1 MSIWLIQSLV
11 SQYDEILKQGSKIVD
26 GLSAYKQPVFVYI
39 VPNGELRG
47 GAWVVLDPSINPE
60 HMEMYADKEAR
71 GGVLEPEGIVEI
83 KYRKD
88 KVLATMAR
96 LDSEYAQLKAASTD
110 TTKSAEEQSA
120 AKDKLLAREK
130 HLWPT
135 YQQIALLYSDLHDRT
150 GRMEAKGCARAAE
163 WSEARRYFYWRLR
176 RRLNEAHM
184 LNKLANSHPVL
195 TPAERVDVLSQLV
208 EADPESDQA
217 VATWIEGH
225 ADAVSS
231 YAAQL
236 KTQYISDKIMEFAE
250 SDREGTIAGFTRIME
265 SLSEDERKALVE
277 RFSSA

>member
-1 MSIWLIQSLV
+1 M
-11 SQYDEILKQGSKIVD
+11 KQGSKIVD

-60 HMEMYADKEAR
+60 HMEMYADKDAR

-110 TTKSAEEQSA
+110 STKSAEEQSA
-120 AKDKLLAREK
+120 AKEQLLAREK

-135 YQQIALLYSDLHDRT
+135 YQQIALLYSDLHDRA

-163 WSEARRYFYWRLR
+163 WREARRYFYWRLR
-176 RRLNEAHM
+176 RRINEAHM
-184 LNKLANSHPVL
+184 LNKLATSHPVL
-195 TPAERVDVLSQLV
+195 TAAERVDVLSQLV

-217 VATWIEGH
+217 VATWIESH
-225 ADAVSS
+225 ANSVTA

-236 KTQYISDKIMEFAE
+236 KAQYISDKIMEFAE
-250 SDREGTIAGFTRIME
+250 TDKEGTLAGFARIME
-265 SLSEDERKALVE
+265 TLSEEDRKSLVE
-277 RFSSA
+277 RFSTSS